1 MACAGWPFRAR
12 NAAGGYGGLT
22 QPHTIEEAYAEC
34 RTIARREA
42 KNFYYAF
49 VALPAQKRDAMCAI
63 YAFMR
68 HADDIS
74 DDESKDRATRRD
86 ELARWTAAW
95 RDATDTTDP
104 VFIAVRDT
112 QQRFDIPGELLEQLI
127 HGTAM
132 DIQADGVDREA
143 TDGLSTFA
151 TFADLYRYCYYV
163 ASVVGLVCIRIF
175 GYSSPAAER
184 LAEETGVAFQLTNIL
199 RDVREDAERGRVY
212 IPLEDLKGAGTSAT
226 DLARVKS
233 GRDLTAPQRLAL
245 TGVARRARAY
255 YQSAD
260 RLLPLISRDSRPAL
274 RVLVKIYSRL
284 LSKIEARHFDVFTT
298 RVQVPTWQKVLIL
311 SGGMTRMLTL
321 RLRGGMR

>member
-1 MACAGWPFRAR
+1 M
-12 NAAGGYGGLT
+12 T
-22 QPHTIEEAYAEC
+22 QTQTIEDAYAEC
-34 RTIARREA
+34 RAIARREA
-42 KNFYYAF
+42 KNFYYSF
-49 VALPAQKRDAMCAI
+49 LALPAHKRDAMCAI

-74 DDESKDRATRRD
+74 DDESKNRATRRD
-86 ELARWTAAW
+86 ELSRWTAAW
-95 RDATDTTDP
+95 RDGTDSTDL
-104 VFIAVRDT
+104 VFRAVRDT
-112 QQRFDIPGELLEQLI
+112 QQRFDIPSELLEQLI

-132 DIQADGVDREA
+132 DIQADAAENCDAAG
-143 TDGLSTFA
+143 GLSTFV
-151 TFADLYRYCYYV
+151 TFPDLYQYCYYV

-212 IPLEDLKGAGTSAT
+212 IPLEDLKGAGASAT

-233 GRDLTAPQRLAL
+233 GKDLTAPQRLAL

-260 RLLPLISRDSRPAL
+260 RLLPLISPDSRPAL
-274 RVLVKIYSRL
+274 RVLVRIYSRL

-298 RVQVPTWQKVLIL
+298 RVQVPTWQKLLIL
-311 SGGMTRMLTL
+311 SGGMTRMLL
-321 RLRGGMR
+321 MRFGIR

>member
-1 MACAGWPFRAR
+1 MTESQA
-12 NAAGGYGGLT
+12 
-22 QPHTIEEAYAEC
+22 IETAYAEC
-34 RTIARREA
+34 RGIARREA

-49 VALPAQKRDAMCAI
+49 VALPAHKRDAMCAI

-74 DDESKDRATRRD
+74 DDESKDRTVRRD
-86 ELARWTAAW
+86 ELTRWTAAW
-95 RDATDTTDP
+95 RDGTDITDP
-104 VFIAVRDT
+104 VFLAVRDT
-112 QQRFDIPGELLEQLI
+112 QKRFDIPNELLEQLI

-132 DIQADGVDREA
+132 DIQAETVNLESA
-143 TDGLSTFA
+143 SGLSTFA

-184 LAEETGVAFQLTNIL
+184 LAEETGIAFQLTNIL

-212 IPLEDLKGAGTSAT
+212 IPSDDLKGAGTSAA
-226 DLARVKS
+226 DLARVKNGS
-233 GRDLTAPQRLAL
+233 ELTEPQLLAL
-245 TGVARRARAY
+245 AGVARRAHAY

-284 LSKIEARHFDVFTT
+284 LSKIEARRFDVFTT
-298 RVQVPTWQKVLIL
+298 RVQVPTWQKVSIL
-311 SGGMTRMLTL
+311 AGGMTRMLLL
-321 RLRGGMR
+321 RLRRGIE

>member
-1 MACAGWPFRAR
+1 M
-12 NAAGGYGGLT
+12 T
-22 QPHTIEEAYAEC
+22 QPQTIETAYAVC
-34 RTIARREA
+34 RAIAKREA
-42 KNFYYAF
+42 KNFYYSF
-49 VALPAQKRDAMCAI
+49 IALPAHKRDAMCAI

-74 DDESKDRATRRD
+74 DDESKDHATRRS

-95 RDATDTTDP
+95 RDGTDVADP
-104 VFIAVRDT
+104 VFVAVRDT
-112 QQRFDIPGELLEQLI
+112 QQRFDIPDDLLEQLI

-132 DIQADGVDREA
+132 DVQPETTNRHAHE
-143 TDGLSTFA
+143 GLDTFA

-212 IPLEDLKGAGTSAT
+212 VPSDDLQGAGTSAVQ
-226 DLARVKS
+226 LARVKL
-233 GRDLTAPQRLAL
+233 GGELTAPQRLAL
-245 TGVARRARAY
+245 AGIARRARAY

-260 RLLPLISRDSRPAL
+260 RLLPLIAADSRPAL

-284 LSKIEARHFDVFTT
+284 LAKIEARRFDVFTT
-298 RVQVPTWQKVLIL
+298 RVQVPMWQKLLIL
-311 SGGMTRMLTL
+311 SNGMIRLIAL
-321 RLRGGMR
+321 RLRGGTR